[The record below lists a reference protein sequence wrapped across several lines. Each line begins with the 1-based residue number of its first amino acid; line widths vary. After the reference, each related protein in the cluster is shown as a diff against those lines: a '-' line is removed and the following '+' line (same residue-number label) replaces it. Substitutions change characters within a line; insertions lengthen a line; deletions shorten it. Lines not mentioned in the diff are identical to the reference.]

1 MSYRAPFSGVYP
13 LAVMPATAVVS
24 VVLLEP
30 MSAMTCAPPG
40 PMLPSFPVN
49 LDRPKR
55 TPSVLLIR
63 FVTTRRATT
72 IFRSCPPIGPKW

>member
-1 MSYRAPFSGVYP
+1 MSYRAPPSGVYP
-13 LAVMPATAVVS
+13 LAPIPATAVVS
-24 VVLLEP
+24 VALLDP

-40 PMLPSFPVN
+40 PMELFPMN
-49 LDRPKR
+49 LDNPKR

-72 IFRSCPPIGPKW
+72 IFFSCPPIGLKW